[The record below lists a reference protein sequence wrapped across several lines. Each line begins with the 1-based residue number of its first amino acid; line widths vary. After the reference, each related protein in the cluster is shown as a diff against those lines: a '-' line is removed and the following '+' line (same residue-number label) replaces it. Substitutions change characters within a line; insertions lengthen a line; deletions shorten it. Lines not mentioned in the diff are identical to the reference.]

1 MAAHFIGVSL
11 SQTEKCQKILGKHDK
26 VAAILAKNAQ

>member
-11 SQTEKCQKILGKHDK
+11 SQKGKCQKMQGKHDK
-26 VAAILAKNAQ
+26 GAAILAKNAQ